1 MRAHHGSLQVFSG
14 GVGCGSTFSV
24 ELPCFVADPTVSD
37 EENAINIATGVRL
50 GTCPLEALNGY
61 EKGSYRSASFAIDEE
76 TVKME
81 SKNSFSSRMKNDNL
95 STFTSKR
102 LSSELDCKE
111 SDLLHSKIS
120 MPLQHLPFP
129 VRDTECDVK
138 PISALSSDGLGR
150 HDLQLVSLNTQH
162 NSPVAT
168 VARVAPAKSGQL
180 ATSLSL
186 ITALGTSH
194 TRVGVLKFDDT
205 STDGDT
211 TGLAGESFRQHTA
224 GMNTQLKSSQNNK
237 LKSSHRKRFL
247 VVDDVALNRK
257 MLSRFLVSR
266 DCDVEEASDGVEAV
280 EKVRLHMGTQEEYDV
295 ITMDYQMPVMD
306 GPTATRL
313 IRDMGYQGL
322 IVGVTGNA
330 LADDVGTFVS
340 NGVNTVFVKPL
351 DVQAFFDYLSTHN
364 SNST

>member
-1 MRAHHGSLQVFSG
+1 M
-14 GVGCGSTFSV
+14 
-24 ELPCFVADPTVSD
+24 ELPCFVADNVDSD
-37 EENAINIATGVRL
+37 EENVISAATSIRPC
-50 GTCPLEALNGY
+50 TFPSEALHGFD
-61 EKGSYRSASFAIDEE
+61 KASYRSASITSDDKV
-76 TVKME
+76 VKMGSAQWFGSHDLDDALKINQVE
-81 SKNSFSSRMKNDNL
+81 QPIPVFSV
-95 STFTSKR
+95 TTKR
-102 LSSELDCKE
+102 RSSEFECKE
-111 SDLLHSKIS
+111 SGSQPGKIAVPS
-120 MPLQHLPFP
+120 QHLQFP
-129 VRDTECDVK
+129 ARDSEFDVK
-138 PISALSSDGLGR
+138 PICTSSCNLRGR
-150 HDLQLVSLNTQH
+150 HDLHLVNLNTQH
-162 NSPVAT
+162 TAAAFPPPTSVGASPGHLTA
-168 VARVAPAKSGQL
+168 
-180 ATSLSL
+180 SLSH
-186 ITALGTSH
+186 ITGLGSSH

-351 DVQAFFDYLSTHN
+351 DVQAFFDYLSIHF
-364 SNST
+364 